1 MLGDDCL
8 QCCSGHVSGS
18 STAHM
23 LPKTWAAVCITDF
36 FLGSLARSMATSDW
50 HGHGGSSPCRSPVT
64 SPLMGKVNIK
74 LFFSWLTMLLD
85 DTVFIFYHAGAC
97 GSQPTPAQR
106 GSELMA
112 GVSREGSGVN
122 EVIKD

>member
-1 MLGDDCL
+1 
-8 QCCSGHVSGS
+8 
-18 STAHM
+18 M
-23 LPKTWAAVCITDF
+23 LPKTWAAVCNTDF

-50 HGHGGSSPCRSPVT
+50 HGHGGSSPCRSPGT

-85 DTVFIFYHAGAC
+85 DIIFINNIFYHTGAR
-97 GSQPTPAQR
+97 GSQPSPAQG

-112 GVSREGSGVN
+112 AVSREGSGVN
-122 EVIKD
+122 EIVTD